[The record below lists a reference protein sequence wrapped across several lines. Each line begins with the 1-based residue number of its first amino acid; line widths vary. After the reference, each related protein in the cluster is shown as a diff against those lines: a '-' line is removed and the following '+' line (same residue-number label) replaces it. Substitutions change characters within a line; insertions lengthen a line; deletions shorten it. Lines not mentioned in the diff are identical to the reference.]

1 MSHVRSPYREAKIEG
16 KRGVSVFTVE
26 PALNA
31 NTDDYAKKKG
41 DVSQAER
48 TIELQAYSDGVKTT
62 LPWT

>member
-1 MSHVRSPYREAKIEG
+1 M
-16 KRGVSVFTVE
+16 FTVE